1 MKIYL
6 YFIGK
11 PKDPHANAIA
21 ADFVGR
27 AARYSPCE
35 MREIRPERVD
45 LWDKHPSARKI
56 FLDPAGK
63 PMDSAGFARVI
74 AKAEMEG
81 RDLVFLI
88 GGHDGL
94 PAGWAARADQ
104 LVSLSA
110 DDVSARTG
118 ARHAGRADLS
128 RLRDAARASVPKV
141 RGIAG
146 SICSSVPSRVNVGLA
161 CLGSSGTKGTTTNS
175 PN

>member
-21 ADFVGR
+21 EDFVGR

-35 MREIRPERVD
+35 MREIRPERID
-45 LWDKHPSARKI
+45 LWSKHPGARKI

-63 PMDSAGFARVI
+63 PMDSAAFAAVI
-74 AKAEMEG
+74 SKAEMEG

-94 PAGWAARADQ
+94 PPAWRERADL

-110 DDVSARTG
+110 MTFP
-118 ARHAGRADLS
+118 HEL
-128 RLRDAARASVPKV
+128 ARAMLAEQIY
-141 RGIAG
+141 RGFCTLRNHPYI
-146 SICSSVPSRVNVGLA
+146 R
-161 CLGSSGTKGTTTNS
+161 
-175 PN
+175 

>member
-1 MKIYL
+1 VKIYL

-21 ADFVGR
+21 EDFVAR
-27 AARYSPCE
+27 ASRYSPCE

-45 LWDKHPSARKI
+45 LWSKHPTARKI

-63 PMDSAGFARVI
+63 PIDSAAFAHLI

-94 PAGWAARADQ
+94 LPAWRD
-104 LVSLSA
+104 
-110 DDVSARTG
+110 
-118 ARHAGRADLS
+118 RADLLVS
-128 RLRDAARASVPKV
+128 MSAMTFPHELARAMLAEQIY
-141 RGIAG
+141 RGFATLRG
-146 SICSSVPSRVNVGLA
+146 HPYPR
-161 CLGSSGTKGTTTNS
+161 
-175 PN
+175 